1 MSDLQAASN
10 RPTGM
15 FGFTIVWI
23 GQIISLLGTS
33 MTGFAM
39 TIWAYQ
45 KTNAAT
51 ALAMV
56 GFFFVVPML
65 IASPF
70 AGALV
75 DRSNRKM
82 MMMVSDIA
90 SGIATI
96 AILIL
101 YTSGHLEI
109 WHLFITS

>member
-1 MSDLQAASN
+1 MNIQQGSAK

-15 FGFTIVWI
+15 FGFTVVWV

-39 TIWAYQ
+39 TIWAYE

-51 ALAMV
+51 ALAKV
-56 GFFFVVPML
+56 GFFFVAPML
-65 IASPF
+65 IVSPF

-90 SGIATI
+90 SGIATFI
-96 AILIL
+96 ILVLFI
-101 YTSGHLEI
+101 SGHLQI
-109 WHLFITS
+109 WHL